1 MQNVPLYEFLN
12 TGIKNIT
19 VDLKVKESLLS

>member
-1 MQNVPLYEFLN
+1 MQNVPLYECLN

-19 VDLKVKESLLS
+19 VDLKVKESLLF